1 MLLNFRLKI
10 LPLLLAL
17 LALTSHGFAW
27 QGVEIVP
34 PPPVLGESTQVL
46 YDERNVSLP
55 TIVEAPYVSEEYD
68 SGNVA
73 VDVNLW
79 HSDANG
85 DIDSMGMSL
94 DLGDDTD
101 IGSQNRVGISGRWQF
116 SEYTQLQLD
125 YFQFN
130 HSGYLNR
137 AVSFDNLNYAAGSS
151 VRVRNHLVGFGL
163 AQTVSDYETGGL
175 RVLCGAR
182 FSSFNT
188 RLEQNFAAGSRIGE
202 LDQNIGMPYL
212 GLEGATRLSANAGLT
227 GSFKYCDLDRNGE
240 PNRLSDFD
248 LALIFG
254 RDYAAAP
261 ARREWYG
268 MLGYRHF
275 MLNDASDGSAS
286 RVVYSG
292 PVFGIRSRF

>member
-1 MLLNFRLKI
+1 MLFNFRSRVLT
-10 LPLLLAL
+10 LLLAS
-17 LALTSHGFAW
+17 LAFASNGFAW
-27 QGVEIVP
+27 QGIEIVP
-34 PPPVLGESTQVL
+34 PPPITGAGMEVL
-46 YDERNVSLP
+46 YTDREPPQATV
-55 TIVEAPYVSEEYD
+55 VEAPYVADEFEGRSM
-68 SGNVA
+68 A

-79 HSDANG
+79 HSDVAG
-85 DIDSMGMSL
+85 DVDSMGMSL

-116 SEYTQLQLD
+116 SELTQLQLD

-137 AVSFDNLNYAAGSS
+137 AVTFDSLNYAAGSS
-151 VRVRNHLVGFGL
+151 VRVRNNLFGLGL
-163 AQTVSDYETGGL
+163 AQTVSEYETGGL

-182 FSSFNT
+182 FSQLNT
-188 RLEQNFAAGSRIGE
+188 RLEQKFAAGTRVGE

-227 GSFKYCDLDRNGE
+227 GSFKYFDLDRNGE

-248 LALIFG
+248 FAFVFG

-261 ARREWYG
+261 AQREWYG

-275 MLNDASDGSAS
+275 MLNDASDGSTS
-286 RVVYSG
+286 RIVYSG
-292 PVFGIRSRF
+292 PVFGIRGRF

>member
-212 GLEGATRLSANAGLT
+212 GLEGATRLSANA
-227 GSFKYCDLDRNGE
+227 
-240 PNRLSDFD
+240 
-248 LALIFG
+248 A
-254 RDYAAAP
+254 
-261 ARREWYG
+261 
-268 MLGYRHF
+268 
-275 MLNDASDGSAS
+275 
-286 RVVYSG
+286 
-292 PVFGIRSRF
+292 